1 MSDYLWIFLGG
12 GLGSMSRF
20 GLGSILNKTL
30 GEGFPYAT
38 FGSNLLSSVILGV
51 LIGFLFIHPQSN
63 NSLRLLV
70 GVGFC
75 GGFSTFSTFTLENF
89 ELLQSGNAATAF
101 LYTAISVVICLAGLW
116 LGYGVSKSF

>member
-1 MSDYLWIFLGG
+1 MTDYFWIFLGG

-20 GLGSILNKTL
+20 GLGSLLNKTL
-30 GEGFPYAT
+30 GEDFPYAT
-38 FGSNLLSSVILGV
+38 FGSNLLSSIILGV
-51 LIGFLFIHPQSN
+51 LVGFLFIHPQSN

-89 ELLQSGNAATAF
+89 ELLQSGYEGTAF

-116 LGYGVSKSF
+116 LGFSLTKSF